1 MNTRTANWTRPEA
14 AAVTGLVLSA
24 SGIGVLWV
32 SGIEFPFYP
41 PPGMLLMLT
50 GAAAFT
56 VLRTR
61 VRWAPLVPAILGL
74 SGVLGFIVEGVLGG
88 VGIANLTGEAGAGA
102 VAGQVLQQVGVII
115 AMAAGVIAAK
125 ARYRRATA

>member
-14 AAVTGLVLSA
+14 GAATGLVLSA
-24 SGIGVLWV
+24 SGIGVLWA

-50 GAAAFT
+50 GAAVFT
-56 VLRTR
+56 ALRTR
-61 VRWAPLVPAILGL
+61 VRWAPLVPAIL
-74 SGVLGFIVEGVLGG
+74 
-88 VGIANLTGEAGAGA
+88 TGEAGAGA
-102 VAGQVLQQVGVII
+102 VAGQALQQAGVII

-125 ARYRRATA
+125 ARHRRTTA